1 MNAVG
6 PMVWKNKIA
15 RSKYL
20 QILSRV
26 FKGRREGT
34 QIKDKKKNGVEID
47 GNLVKH
53 LETQVLSESVH
64 LPLAASVHRP
74 RHPSSLDLMS
84 FPRYPLASL

>member
-26 FKGRREGT
+26 FKGT